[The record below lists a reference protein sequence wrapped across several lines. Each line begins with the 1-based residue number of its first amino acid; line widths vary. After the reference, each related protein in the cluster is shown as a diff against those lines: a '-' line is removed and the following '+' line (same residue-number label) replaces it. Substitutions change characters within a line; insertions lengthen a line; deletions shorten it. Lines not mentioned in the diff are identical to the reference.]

1 MKKAD
6 QITGALLLALSIYI
20 MTTGLSLE
28 LWWGD
33 EGPGPGFLPF
43 LAGACLALLSILLIF
58 STFNKKYKVQD
69 NIFPKEGLKL
79 LVTLIGSAVVCGLL
93 VNILGMVIAMGLLAG
108 FLSTF
113 LAEERK
119 IFVSI
124 GMVVILPLVLYLI
137 FRVGLDVPFP
147 KGILGL

>member
-6 QITGALLLALSIYI
+6 QITGALLLALSVYI
-20 MTTGLSLE
+20 ALTGLSLE

-43 LAGACLALLSILLIF
+43 FVAVCLAILSLMLIL
-58 STFNKKYKVQD
+58 STLKKDNKVQG
-69 NIFPKEGLKL
+69 NVFSQEGLKL
-79 LVTLIGSAVVCGLL
+79 LVTIIGSSVVAGLL
-93 VNILGMVIAMGLLAG
+93 VNFVGMIVAMGLLAG
-108 FLSTF
+108 FLVTF

-119 IFVSI
+119 IFTSI
-124 GMVVILPLVLYLI
+124 GMMVILPLVLYLI

>member
-6 QITGALLLALSIYI
+6 QITGAILLALSVYI
-20 MTTGLSLE
+20 STTGFSLD

-43 LAGACLALLSILLIF
+43 FAGITLALTSSILIY
-58 STFNKKYKVQD
+58 STFKKDYKNQE

-79 LVTLIGSAVVCGLL
+79 LVTLIGSAVIAGLL
-93 VNILGMVIAMGLLAG
+93 VKIVGMIIAMGLLAG
-108 FLSTF
+108 FLVTF
-113 LAEERK
+113 LSEEK
-119 IFVSI
+119 KLFTTI
-124 GMVVILPLVLYLI
+124 GMIVFLPLVLYLI
-137 FRVGLDVPFP
+137 FRLGLDVPFP